1 MSRFETII
9 EQEKEI
15 SYSQGNK
22 ELFSSHILIL
32 IEQERAARRFKRKMF
47 ISLLLGLGGV
57 SFLLSLGGVN
67 FLFTSINEMA
77 GYLTVDLSNWSI
89 AEILKWA
96 PIYYALLFV
105 LLTSFEHRYRISI

>member
-57 SFLLSLGGVN
+57 SFLLSLAVSRSWLV
-67 FLFTSINEMA
+67 F
-77 GYLTVDLSNWSI
+77 VDSLALNM
-89 AEILKWA
+89 ILLNGQLKKQ
-96 PIYYALLFV
+96 I
-105 LLTSFEHRYRISI
+105 

>member
-47 ISLLLGLGGV
+47 ISLLLSLGGLSV
-57 SFLLSLGGVN
+57 LLSLGGLN
-67 FLFTSINEMA
+67 FLLTSINEMA
-77 GYLTVDLSNWSI
+77 GYFIVDLSN
-89 AEILKWA
+89 ANMVDILKWA
-96 PIYYALLFV
+96 SIYYALLFV

>member
-1 MSRFETII
+1 MSRLETII

-15 SYSQGNK
+15 HYSQGNK

-57 SFLLSLGGVN
+57 SFLLNLGGVS

-77 GYLTVDLSNWSI
+77 GYLRVDLSNWSI
-89 AEILKWA
+89 AETLKWA
-96 PIYYALLFV
+96 PVYYALLFV
-105 LLTSFEHRYRISI
+105 LLTSSRYRHRIFA